1 MLCYVNCK
9 YKLIIKASI
18 NNVSIN
24 KYTNIYRKKIYTY
37 IYLLFYIYIIY
48 YYIYI
53 FFYKYNIFFLL

>member
-37 IYLLFYIYIIY
+37 ILYIFIILYIYYLLLYIYL
-48 YYIYI
+48 
-53 FFYKYNIFFLL
+53 FL